1 MASRRGFLLAAIYGI
16 VAASLPLAV
25 WMLKPGKTKSAPVA
39 PRPGQRFTA
48 SLASAPFP
56 YDGPTADG
64 NKPFYDARDPKTR
77 QRAHTTG
84 DGTVLPEHPH
94 YTDDRVLF
102 HLSAGFD
109 ASKPF
114 EILVFFHGHGSEV
127 ERTVASDF
135 DLPGQID
142 ASGRNMVLVAPQ
154 LALEAPDS
162 SPGKLG
168 MPDGLKN
175 LLDEAAEKFAERTG
189 GKKDEQAF
197 RRAPVILSAFSGG
210 YRSVA
215 FSLTRGGLGTRLKGV
230 LLLDAIYGD
239 IRLFS
244 QWILERWHDGFFI
257 SLYGPSTERWHEE
270 LKIALLQRQ
279 RRPSPRLPA
288 RIRQGTHSLISV
300 QTEHNDL
307 PLQGPPAKPL
317 LVMLKRLHLTI

>member
-1 MASRRGFLLAAIYGI
+1 MRLSEKVIIVTGGTSGIGKAIVERAVAEGARVLVHGIERRDGEALVAQLGSKAALHLDDLVDPASPGRIAAAALAAFGRIDAVVNNAAI
-16 VAASLPLAV
+16 VARSNLLSTTPEFFDRMIAV
-25 WMLKPGKTKSAPVA
+25 NL
-39 PRPGQRFTA
+39 
-48 SLASAPFP
+48 
-56 YDGPTADG
+56 
-64 NKPFYDARDPKTR
+64 
-77 QRAHTTG
+77 RAA
-84 DGTVLPEHPH
+84 
-94 YTDDRVLF
+94 LF
-102 HLSAGFD
+102 LIQA
-109 ASKPF
+109 A
-114 EILVFFHGHGSEV
+114 L
-127 ERTVASDF
+127 
-135 DLPGQID
+135 
-142 ASGRNMVLVAPQ
+142 PQ
-154 LALEAPDS
+154 LKAHQGCVLNIGSINAHS
-162 SPGKLG
+162 GQA
-168 MPDGLKN
+168 N

-189 GKKDEQAF
+189 GKKDEQAS

-244 QWILERWHDGFFI
+244 QWILERWHDGFFV

-270 LKIALLQRQ
+270 LKTALLQRH

-317 LVMLKRLHLTI
+317 LVMLKRLNLTG